1 MTGDNS
7 GKQQQGQQQTMI
19 VLSSVVPVMN
29 YNNDATTT
37 TNSSGGGGALGDGGI
52 QCAPQGNK
60 HELRNTNRTKEFI
73 DISRAYIGPQ
83 LTIRIE

>member
-37 TNSSGGGGALGDGGI
+37 NSSGGGALGDGGI
-52 QCAPQGNK
+52 ECAPQSNK

>member
-37 TNSSGGGGALGDGGI
+37 TNSSGGGALGDGGI

>member
-7 GKQQQGQQQTMI
+7 GKQQQTMI

-37 TNSSGGGGALGDGGI
+37 TNSSGGGALGDGGI

>member
-29 YNNDATTT
+29 YNNDATTI
-37 TNSSGGGGALGDGGI
+37 NSSGGGALGDGGI